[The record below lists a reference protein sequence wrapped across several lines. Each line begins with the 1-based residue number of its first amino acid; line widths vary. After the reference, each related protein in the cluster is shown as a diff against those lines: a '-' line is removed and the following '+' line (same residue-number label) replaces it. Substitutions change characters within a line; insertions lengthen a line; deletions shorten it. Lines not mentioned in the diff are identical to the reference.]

1 MQFLLSQMGR
11 YLFLQTIAGIGIAL
25 GAVGA
30 VILLVD
36 IVEQLRVFS
45 DRTDLSLFSAMQ
57 LTGLKAPMLLEQTL
71 PFVVLAGV
79 MIAIIR
85 LNRRSELI
93 ALRASGVSAWRFL
106 GPAMAASLLIGF
118 GTLLALNPIGA
129 ALYERFEAEKSALLG
144 EQPAAKDRN
153 AGAMV
158 WLRQGDAAQQIVIS
172 GARGSGDL
180 ATLVNASFMV
190 YEARPGD
197 GALRFVR
204 RFEAAS
210 AELRPGFWQLR
221 GVLESG
227 PGAPTTRSDA
237 LSIETTIERKALVDT
252 LAPPS
257 TLSFWRLPAYIADA
271 RASGL
276 APYRYELEWHN
287 LLALP
292 ALLAAMAALA
302 AVFSLRLQRLGGLA
316 SWTMIGVAAGFAVF
330 FSGQLAAAFA
340 ATQVVPPVV
349 AAWSPP
355 LTGFFG
361 ALAVLAFVEDG

>member
-1 MQFLLSQMGR
+1 MRFLFSQMGR
-11 YLFLQTIAGIGIAL
+11 YLLFQTLAGIGIAL

-36 IVEQLRVFS
+36 VVEQLRTFG
-45 DRTDLSLFSAMQ
+45 DRVELSLFEAMG
-57 LTGLKAPMLLEQTL
+57 LTALKAPMLLEQTL

-79 MIAIIR
+79 MIAIVR

-106 GPAMAASLLIGF
+106 GPAIMAALSLGVL
-118 GTLLALNPIGA
+118 TLAALNPLGA
-129 ALYERFEAEKSALLG
+129 VLYERFEADKAALLG
-144 EQPAAKDRN
+144 ETPTAEQSAS
-153 AGAMV
+153 V
-158 WLRQGDAAQQIVIS
+158 WLRQGDSAQQVVIQATRS
-172 GARGSGDL
+172 SSDPSKLEQANFLVFEPRADGVFRFARR
-180 ATLVNASFMV
+180 
-190 YEARPGD
+190 YEAATAD
-197 GALRFVR
+197 LN
-204 RFEAAS
+204 
-210 AELRPGFWQLR
+210 PGFWQLR
-221 GVLESG
+221 GVRESQ
-227 PGAPTTRSDA
+227 PGGEPTALDA
-237 LSIETTIERKALVDT
+237 LSLETKIQRNALLDT
-252 LAPPS
+252 LAPPAS
-257 TLSFWRLPAYIADA
+257 LSFWQLPRFIADA
-271 RASGL
+271 RAAGV

-292 ALLAAMAALA
+292 ALLAAMAALG

-340 ATQVVPPVV
+340 ATQVVPPAV